1 MTSVGGG
8 GGSLGG
14 TLGGG
19 GGSLGGLSR
28 VRVINPFHSLHGYS
42 SCYARSVVPGEALM
56 MTSAPL
62 ERIRRYQYIAR
73 EQRCLCLLL
82 RFHIKG
88 IGSPCSDW
96 RLQRSC
102 TSSQHDH
109 AGKEGCSRHASPFGV
124 VRSQA
129 GGSSFATTLG
139 GSEGGRIGAI
149 PEGEVG
155 DVLSLVNLQQQHTL
169 HATVLQDLYPACAP
183 RRQPLQASWRLSE
196 LAALI
201 RSYQGVHGLL
211 VMDVSRL
218 PALSC
223 KAHHTLS
230 ILPLSFRKDDR
241 EPSAMMSCSATM
253 SSVSVFGRVA

>member
-1 MTSVGGG
+1 MVQ
-8 GGSLGG
+8 
-14 TLGGG
+14 
-19 GGSLGGLSR
+19 
-28 VRVINPFHSLHGYS
+28 
-42 SCYARSVVPGEALM
+42 GEALIM
-56 MTSAPL
+56 PSAPL
-62 ERIRRYQYIAR
+62 GQIRGYQYIVR
-73 EQRCLCLLL
+73 EQTCLCLLL
-82 RFHIKG
+82 MLHING
-88 IGSPCSDW
+88 IWSFWSDW
-96 RLQRSC
+96 CLQRSC
-102 TSSQHDH
+102 TRSQHGH
-109 AGKEGCSRHASPFGV
+109 AGQEACSGHCCPLSVILP
-124 VRSQA
+124 QA

-139 GSEGGRIGAI
+139 GSEGSRIGAI

-169 HATVLQDLYPACAP
+169 HATVLQDLYSACAP

-241 EPSAMMSCSATM
+241 EPSAMIAQ
-253 SSVSVFGRVA
+253 RQ